1 MPNIVFNY
9 PSKKIEKLDQYA
21 AEETRTR
28 SSYIQKILMDYIN
41 KKNIIIPKEKVRKKK
56 K

>member
-9 PSKKIEKLDQYA
+9 PAKKIDKLDQYA
-21 AEETRTR
+21 AKESRTR
-28 SSYIQKILMDYIN
+28 SSYIQKVLLDYIN
-41 KKNIIIPKEKVRKKK
+41 KKTVIVPKKKVKKK